1 MAHYTLDS
9 LGATEWLLI
18 TILWVQYILE
28 IQIEEPLL
36 P

>member
-1 MAHYTLDS
+1 MAPYYNTM
-9 LGATEWLLI
+9 G
-18 TILWVQYILE
+18 QYILE